1 VTKLKPIH
9 PGEILR
15 EEFMIPFGL
24 NPNKLA
30 MALRV
35 APPNIYDIV
44 KEDRGISS
52 EMALRLGRFFSTT
65 PEFWINLQ
73 AHYDLSVS
81 RQEIEKQIKDDIR
94 PLVATG
100 QRN

>member
-94 PLVATG
+94 PLERTA
-100 QRN
+100 

>member
-1 VTKLKPIH
+1 
-9 PGEILR
+9 
-15 EEFMIPFGL
+15 MIPFGL

-35 APPNIYDIV
+35 APPNIYEIV

-81 RQEIEKQIKDDIR
+81 RQAIEKQIKDDIR

>member
-1 VTKLKPIH
+1 
-9 PGEILR
+9 
-15 EEFMIPFGL
+15 MIPLGL

>member
-35 APPNIYDIV
+35 APPNIYEIV

-81 RQEIEKQIKDDIR
+81 RQAIEKQIKDDIR

>member
-81 RQEIEKQIKDDIR
+81 RQAIEKQIKDDIR
-94 PLVATG
+94 PLERTA
-100 QRN
+100 

>member
-1 VTKLKPIH
+1 MTKLKPIH

-15 EEFMIPFGL
+15 EEFMLPFGL

-30 MALRV
+30 IALRV
-35 APPNIYDIV
+35 APPSIYEIV
-44 KEDRGISS
+44 KEERGISS
-52 EMALRLGRFFSTT
+52 EMALRLGRFFRTT

-81 RQEIEKQIKDDIR
+81 RRQSEETINHDIR
-94 PLVATG
+94 PIEKIA
-100 QRN
+100 

>member
-1 VTKLKPIH
+1 MAKRKPIH

-30 MALRV
+30 IALRV
-35 APPNIYDIV
+35 AAPNIYEIV
-44 KEDRGISS
+44 RETRGLSA
-52 EMALRLGRFFSTT
+52 EMALRLGRFFGTT
-65 PEFWINLQ
+65 PEFWMNLQ

-81 RQEIEKQIKDDIR
+81 RQEAEKRIKRDVR
-94 PLVATG
+94 PLTEITA
-100 QRN
+100 